1 MLCNSTVAEY
11 AAGVLPRQ
19 EVDDPR
25 VRRSRTAVLRAALE
39 EFAERGYGGFAID
52 GVASRAGVAR
62 STIYRIWGDRARL
75 IEDALEELNRQPP
88 ARERGAETP
97 RERVEALLRHLS
109 EAMASSSVADC
120 LPGLVDGAAR
130 DPDLARLHHR
140 YNARRR
146 AALVEAI
153 ADGRSSGAPGFDVD
167 PELAAL
173 ALAGAVVYRRL
184 MTADPLTAEEVVP
197 LVETVLRPA
206 GEPVSRE
213 G

>member
-1 MLCNSTVAEY
+1 M
-11 AAGVLPRQ
+11 
-19 EVDDPR
+19 
-25 VRRSRTAVLRAALE
+25 LRAALE

-75 IEDALEELNRQPP
+75 IEDALEDLNRQPP

-130 DPDLARLHHR
+130 VYDPIVR
-140 YNARRR
+140 
-146 AALVEAI
+146 
-153 ADGRSSGAPGFDVD
+153 GQ
-167 PELAAL
+167 
-173 ALAGAVVYRRL
+173 
-184 MTADPLTAEEVVP
+184 
-197 LVETVLRPA
+197 A
-206 GEPVSRE
+206 GEDVHGVFLKDFVASPW
-213 G
+213 

>member
-1 MLCNSTVAEY
+1 V
-11 AAGVLPRQ
+11 VPRQ

-39 EFAERGYGGFAID
+39 EFAERGYAGFAIE
-52 GVASRAGVAR
+52 GVARRAGVAR
-62 STIYRIWGDRARL
+62 STVYRIWGDRSRL
-75 IEDALEELNRQPP
+75 IEEALEELNRQPP

-109 EAMASSSVADC
+109 EAMASSTVADC

-130 DPDLARLHHR
+130 DPEVRRLHHR

-153 ADGRSSGAPGFDVD
+153 AEGRSSGEPGFDVD
-167 PELAAL
+167 PDLAAL

-206 GEPVSRE
+206 REPVLRE
-213 G
+213 GRPSP

>member
-1 MLCNSTVAEY
+1 M
-11 AAGVLPRQ
+11 
-19 EVDDPR
+19 
-25 VRRSRTAVLRAALE
+25 LRAALE
-39 EFAERGYGGFAID
+39 EFAERGYAGFAIE
-52 GVASRAGVAR
+52 GVARRAGVAR
-62 STIYRIWGDRARL
+62 STVYRIWGDRSRL
-75 IEDALEELNRQPP
+75 IEEALEELNRQPP

-109 EAMASSSVADC
+109 EAMASSTVADC

-130 DPDLARLHHR
+130 DPDVRRLHHR

-153 ADGRSSGAPGFDVD
+153 AEGRSSGEPGFDVD
-167 PELAAL
+167 PDLAAL

-213 G
+213 GSTVSMTIKAVSRG